1 MAYRNETID
10 DLATR
15 LATVTAQLAACRRGE
30 RAFNLSGANLS
41 EANLSGANPMLLAL
55 CERAARVYAEAHP
68 ATATGDTQTE
78 PATQYAFEHEDLEV
92 VDGR

>member
-15 LATVTAQLAACRRGE
+15 LATVTAQLAAAQDE
-30 RAFNLSGANLS
+30 VA
-41 EANLSGANPMLLAL
+41 P
-55 CERAARVYAEAHP
+55 
-68 ATATGDTQTE
+68 ATGDTQTE

>member
-15 LATVTAQLAACRRGE
+15 LATVTAQLAA
-30 RAFNLSGANLS
+30 AQ
-41 EANLSGANPMLLAL
+41 
-55 CERAARVYAEAHP
+55 
-68 ATATGDTQTE
+68 DE